1 MDIFFE
7 TVLED
12 VIKLEPSKCDKNFKR
27 NIKTHLVSKYEGV
40 CSKFGYIKSE
50 SIEIITNYV
59 GKIELQT
66 FHGYVKFNV
75 KFKALICNPAV
86 GSVFKCTV
94 QNLNSFGI
102 LANVYLS
109 SGEILMN
116 IIIPKQSST
125 ISNSSSIN
133 DVKINEDVFVELIGK
148 KYQLNSKTIS
158 AIAKLI
164 DSSDSRISME
174 DIGTKLKI
182 DDLEYGDNDEEDAS
196 ILSETEKDEKDD
208 SSVTSETT
216 EKNGAFEEDE
226 FSDSEYSSSGDDP
239 YVSD

>member
-1 MDIFFE
+1 MDTFFE

-12 VIKLEPSKCDKNFKR
+12 IVKLEPSKCDKNFKT
-27 NIKTHLVSKYEGV
+27 NIKSYLVSKYEGI
-40 CSKFGYIKSE
+40 CSKFGYIKKD

-59 GKIELQT
+59 GKVELQT
-66 FHGYVKFNV
+66 FHGYVNFNV
-75 KFKALICNPAV
+75 KFKASICNPAV

-94 QNLNSFGI
+94 QNSNSFGI

-116 IIIPKQSST
+116 IIIPKQSTT
-125 ISNSSSIN
+125 ISNSSHI
-133 DVKINEDVFVELIGK
+133 DMVKINDDVFVELIGK

-164 DSSDSRISME
+164 DSSDSRINME
-174 DIGTKLKI
+174 DIDAKIKL
-182 DDLEYGDNDEEDAS
+182 DDPEEYEDNEDGGS
-196 ILSETEKDEKDD
+196 ILNSETEKEDRDDE
-208 SSVTSETT
+208 SVVSETT
-216 EKNGAFEEDE
+216 ENVEEDDE
-226 FSDSEYSSSGDDP
+226 VFSEASYSSDADDP